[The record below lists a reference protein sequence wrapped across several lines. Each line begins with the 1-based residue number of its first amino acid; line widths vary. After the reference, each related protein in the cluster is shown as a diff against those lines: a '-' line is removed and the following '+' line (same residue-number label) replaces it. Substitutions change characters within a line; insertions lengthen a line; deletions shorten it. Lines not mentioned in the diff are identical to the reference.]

1 MTAPPMAIAA
11 VEVVGVG
18 EHHVDRHQAPVVAVR
33 RVREPAALGVLVVL
47 HHLGLPTYF
56 SVTNMTSVYWEN
68 TDITSTSS
76 HR

>member
-47 HHLGLPTYF
+47 HHLEGK
-56 SVTNMTSVYWEN
+56 
-68 TDITSTSS
+68 I
-76 HR
+76 HRVDPQFAR